1 VTWRFDVATFLCL
14 QLSDEQKCACVDS
27 WKSTTARLLRLSALG
42 SLGNAIGAYR
52 AHAALPRLNV
62 RLTVEVIAGK
72 AFTTLNEIER
82 MRGRCRVEVRVPVS
96 TSDQPATRPESSP
109 IKPLGSSGTAQDI
122 TPLDALNAKLQRLSK
137 SSRTILQKNTRR
149 RARNKI

>member
-1 VTWRFDVATFLCL
+1 MAFPD
-14 QLSDEQKCACVDS
+14 QSISENS
-27 WKSTTARLLRLSALG
+27 LRREAKRG
-42 SLGNAIGAYR
+42 
-52 AHAALPRLNV
+52 
-62 RLTVEVIAGK
+62 RLTIEIIAGK
-72 AFTTLNEIER
+72 VFTTLNEIER

-96 TSDQPATRPESSP
+96 TSDQPATGPESSP

-149 RARNKI
+149 RARNKT